1 MDIKNKIANKL
12 QTASSKTKSVL
23 ILSDKSHATL
33 SKTKSIIIDERG
45 RAVTCSCLHLM
56 KIFVIDIIKISKNI
70 FRETFTKC
78 YNMKKLS

>member
-33 SKTKSIIIDERG
+33 SKSIIIDERG

-56 KIFVIDIIKISKNI
+56 KIFVIDIVKISTNI

>member
-33 SKTKSIIIDERG
+33 SKSIIIDERG
-45 RAVTCSCLHLM
+45 RAVTCSFLHLM
-56 KIFVIDIIKISKNI
+56 KIFVIDIVKISTNI

>member
-12 QTASSKTKSVL
+12 QTAS
-23 ILSDKSHATL
+23 

-56 KIFVIDIIKISKNI
+56 KIFVIDIVKISTNI

>member
-12 QTASSKTKSVL
+12 QTAS
-23 ILSDKSHATL
+23 

-56 KIFVIDIIKISKNI
+56 KIFVIDIVKISTNI

-78 YNMKKLS
+78 YNMKEL